1 RSSAGKSS
9 APTTRVVAPA
19 AARSAARWSTGRR
32 TRTPRAAARASVWA
46 ARSILSAST
55 HERPTG
61 FPCARR
67 NVYAMAPPM
76 QKAWTRARPGDQ
88 TLHRLADAV
97 GRELDRDAE
106 RTAQVVG
113 DGTERQLRR
122 RPALRAAQ
130 VRGDDRQAAVLED
143 VADRR

>member
-1 RSSAGKSS
+1 MGGAEGVVDVHVRQAREPLGEAGI
-9 APTTRVVAPA
+9 VVLLPGVEAE
-19 AARSAARWSTGRR
+19 
-32 TRTPRAAARASVWA
+32 V
-46 ARSILSAST
+46 LE
-55 HERPTG
+55 HDDL
-61 FPCARR
+61 
-67 NVYAMAPPM
+67 
-76 QKAWTRARPGDQ
+76 TRARPGDQ